1 MVDRMFPS
9 VMFGRYKQEEYDIN
23 ETFGIQTREEA
34 LRITNDM
41 ARLTLP
47 SERNIDY
54 LKISSMTNSEVKDE
68 INNYLILLGFSMD
81 L

>member
-68 INNYLILLGFSMD
+68 ILKD
-81 L
+81 E

>member
-54 LKISSMTNSEVKDE
+54 LKISLMTNSEVKDE
-68 INNYLILLGFSMD
+68 ILKD
-81 L
+81 E